1 MFLIASEVQQLLS
14 QMTEDEETEAKRQD
28 KNVEKSKKQQ
38 KQRAYCKLDFI
49 MR

>member
-1 MFLIASEVQQLLS
+1 MFLIASEVQQFLS

-28 KNVEKSKKQQ
+28 KNVGKSKEQQ
-38 KQRAYCKLDFI
+38 KQRAHCKLDF